1 MENQNEILN
10 LAKNIA
16 RVLDNKKAHNV
27 QILKVTDKTIIA
39 DYFVIAN
46 GTSSTQVKSLADE
59 VEYQIGEKQG
69 IKPANINRLVGSPE
83 ICSAEITADGPG
95 TTCSGNPCSRKQRT
109 SLYPGSEIRGEP
121 ASLISATDFPCRTN
135 SAISGAFCSSLWS

>member
-69 IKPANINRLVGSPE
+69 IKPANIKGRGQGNWVLLDYENVIVHVFNPQTREFYNLE
-83 ICSAEITADGPG
+83 KLWAE
-95 TTCSGNPCSRKQRT
+95 CEKV
-109 SLYPGSEIRGEP
+109 EFE
-121 ASLISATDFPCRTN
+121 
-135 SAISGAFCSSLWS
+135 